1 MQKID
6 YVLVTKKRGID
17 TEDVEN
23 QENNKPCDLIDSTI
37 ANNDKK
43 IKKMDS
49 VHIID
54 VVSSQ
59 YAEESS
65 KNANTLNQN
74 LDKEKN
80 VEQLNGEVIIEEKD
94 ESKKTDTTKPDYVY
108 DIYYTKNNDIHLDII
123 NLNNLEIK
131 SYNYYEE
138 AELVDDAS
146 DPEPEGIAH

>member
-23 QENNKPCDLIDSTI
+23 QENNKPCDSIDSTI

-43 IKKMDS
+43 IKKLDS